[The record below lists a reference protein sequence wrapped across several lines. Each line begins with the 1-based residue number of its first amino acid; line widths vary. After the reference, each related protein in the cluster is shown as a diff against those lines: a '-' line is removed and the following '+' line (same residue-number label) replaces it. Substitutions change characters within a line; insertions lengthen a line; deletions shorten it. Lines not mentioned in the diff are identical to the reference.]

1 MRWSSAPVAK
11 LLSVRTPHNARL
23 RYRGGELRRAGLSDW
38 AGPSVCAGIRVSSS
52 AILMSRQISLWNPSR
67 SASLVSSAGCRRTPG
82 AGAGEVSFSGR
93 HSGRRSVTVVSGP
106 RREGLAVPAVGD
118 FAKTYDLVARIG
130 ALSEVAVGPHVRSFN
145 PARGSCQC
153 RASSSSAIAARAREL
168 SSVHRRVRAVRAVGQ
183 RSCCRRRRARRRA
196 PRGTRVRDL
205 PWRVRRGRARQ
216 APGVVSRAVAQRGVL
231 RGGSRSVCLDFAGE
245 TMPASAR
252 RWCMRTGSAVRFARA
267 AKAT

>member
-1 MRWSSAPVAK
+1 
-11 LLSVRTPHNARL
+11 
-23 RYRGGELRRAGLSDW
+23 
-38 AGPSVCAGIRVSSS
+38 
-52 AILMSRQISLWNPSR
+52 MSRQISLWNPSR

-216 APGVVSRAVAQRGVL
+216 APGGRFSRGGTARCPARRQPIGVPRFRWRDDARIGPPVVYANGQRGAFCS
-231 RGGSRSVCLDFAGE
+231 GSEGNLAFSW
-245 TMPASAR
+245 PARPTPS
-252 RWCMRTGSAVRFARA
+252 
-267 AKAT
+267 